1 MSASENR
8 REGFRLDDKMKLHVK
23 VADQEYLDNIL
34 KNFESF
40 RMRYCLKSHLRNQTE
55 VRLPKL
61 MRIRKRDPEIAEYLQ
76 HLETQ
81 IEQLAARLSND
92 SDMEY
97 DEKNLGTSVNMSLS
111 GLRFHSDQDYEVGQQ
126 LVLGMV
132 LSTSGTQLVA
142 IAKVLR
148 VDACDHKTLD
158 GNPQFLVSTF
168 YTRIHPEDTEAIIRH
183 MAKLQQIQLQA
194 ARRNV

>member
-23 VADQEYLDNIL
+23 IASQEYLDSIL
-34 KNFESF
+34 GNFDSF

-55 VRLPKL
+55 VRLPKM
-61 MRIRKRDPEIAEYLQ
+61 MRIRKRDPEIAEYLK

-97 DEKNLGTSVNMSLS
+97 DVNNLETSVNMSSS
-111 GLRFHSDQDYEVGQQ
+111 GLRFNSDQNYDVGQQ
-126 LVLGMV
+126 LELGMV

-142 IAKVLR
+142 IAEVLR
-148 VDACDHKTLD
+148 VDTCEQMTSE
-158 GNPQFLVSTF
+158 GNPKYLVSTS
-168 YTRIHPEDTEAIIRH
+168 YTHIHADDTESIIRH

-194 ARRNV
+194 ARR

>member
-1 MSASENR
+1 MSAPENR

-23 VADQEYLDNIL
+23 VASQQYLDSIL
-34 KNFESF
+34 ENFESF

-61 MRIRKRDPEIAEYLQ
+61 ARIRKRDPEIAEYLK

-92 SDMEY
+92 SDMEN
-97 DEKNLGTSVNMSLS
+97 DESNLEASVNLSSS
-111 GLRFHSDQDYEVGQQ
+111 GLRFSSDQEYEVGQQ
-126 LVLGMV
+126 LELGMV

-142 IAKVLR
+142 IAEVLR
-148 VDACDHKTLD
+148 CVAEEQQGSDSSSR
-158 GNPQFLVSTF
+158 FLVSTF
-168 YTRIHPEDTEAIIRH
+168 YTHIHADDTEAIIRH
-183 MAKLQQIQLQA
+183 MAKLQQLQLQA
-194 ARRNV
+194 NRRHV

>member
-23 VADQEYLDNIL
+23 VADQEYLAGIL
-34 KNFESF
+34 QNFESF

-55 VRLPKL
+55 IRLPKL
-61 MRIRKRDPEIAEYLQ
+61 AKIRRRDPEIAEYLQ

-97 DEKNLGTSVNMSLS
+97 DQNNLERSVNLSSS
-111 GLRFHSDQDYEVGQQ
+111 GLRFNSDQEYEVGQH
-126 LVLGMV
+126 LELGMV

-142 IAKVLR
+142 IAEVLR
-148 VDACDHKTLD
+148 VDTCEQKAVN
-158 GNPQFLVSTF
+158 GNSQFLVSTF

-194 ARRNV
+194 AHRNA